1 MIGPSK
7 VAAGA
12 MDVYGEAKFNQL
24 YVDIE
29 LVLVLRESVSEAAVV
44 SVPHDTRGRVLML
57 MFP

>member
-1 MIGPSK
+1 MIGPSM

-29 LVLVLRESVSEAAVV
+29 LVLVLARISQS
-44 SVPHDTRGRVLML
+44 RLQL
-57 MFP
+57 